1 MLSVLHNLEVSS
13 VAAHAT
19 STYHR
24 FPYRT
29 FFRWGTLIV
38 LIALIPIA
46 PWLWTVYWHHYY
58 VDTVHALN
66 QSASY
71 RDQPGLAESVTWHI
85 DSWWPWV
92 LLGAII
98 LFLLY
103 LPLFFWASPK
113 KDPKHS
119 VY

>member
-1 MLSVLHNLEVSS
+1 MPTGH
-13 VAAHAT
+13 
-19 STYHR
+19 YR
-24 FPYRT
+24 PFPFRT
-29 FFRWGTLIV
+29 FFRWLFFI
-38 LIALIPIA
+38 LLLALIPGA
-46 PWLWTVYWHHYY
+46 PWLWTIYWHHYY

-92 LLGAII
+92 CLAAIV

-103 LPLFFWASPK
+103 LPIWWWARPAR
-113 KDPKHS
+113 DPKRS
-119 VY
+119 SYG